1 MNTKHLSASAGEK
14 KGCVN
19 MANNKLENLM
29 NSTMDNIRQMVDV
42 NTIIGEPVICPDGTV
57 IIPVSRVSYG
67 FASGGS
73 DLPPKTNTQKEF
85 FGGGS
90 GAGVSIQ
97 PVACLVVNNGNV
109 KMLNMEF
116 DGAVDRV
123 ISMIPE
129 VADKVGDLF
138 KKFGKK
144 KESDDDTVK
153 KADTVTETKA
163 QPQPNTASADYSE
176 AADIDDDF

>member
-1 MNTKHLSASAGEK
+1 MAINNLNSMMETTMEK
-14 KGCVN
+14 
-19 MANNKLENLM
+19 
-29 NSTMDNIRQMVDV
+29 IRQMVDV

-57 IIPVSRVSYG
+57 IIPVSKVSYG

-73 DLPPKTNTQKEF
+73 DLPSKANPQKEY

-97 PVACLVVNNGNV
+97 PVAFLVVNNGDV

-123 ISMIPE
+123 ISMIPDF
-129 VADKVGDLF
+129 ADKVGDLF
-138 KKFGKK
+138 KKMSKK
-144 KESDDDTVK
+144 KDNNDSDVKVVEEKKTTVTKTKKK
-153 KADTVTETKA
+153 KAEDIV
-163 QPQPNTASADYSE
+163 
-176 AADIDDDF
+176 IDDDDVSDEVADIE

>member
-1 MNTKHLSASAGEK
+1 MCIKMAINNLNSMMDTTMEK
-14 KGCVN
+14 
-19 MANNKLENLM
+19 
-29 NSTMDNIRQMVDV
+29 IRQMVDV

-57 IIPVSRVSYG
+57 IIPVSKVSYG

-73 DLPPKTNTQKEF
+73 DLPSKANPQKEY

-97 PVACLVVNNGNV
+97 PVAFLVVNNGDV

-123 ISMIPE
+123 ISMIPDF
-129 VADKVGDLF
+129 ADKVGDLF
-138 KKFGKK
+138 KKMSKK
-144 KESDDDTVK
+144 KDKDNDGEVK
-153 KADTVTETKA
+153 VVEEKKTTVTKTKKQA
-163 QPQPNTASADYSE
+163 EDIV
-176 AADIDDDF
+176 IDDDDVSEEVADIE

>member
-1 MNTKHLSASAGEK
+1 MCIKMAINNLNSMMDTTMEK
-14 KGCVN
+14 
-19 MANNKLENLM
+19 
-29 NSTMDNIRQMVDV
+29 IRQMVDV

-57 IIPVSRVSYG
+57 IIPVSKVSYG

-73 DLPPKTNTQKEF
+73 DLPSKANPQKEY

-97 PVACLVVNNGNV
+97 PVAFLVVNNGDV

-123 ISMIPE
+123 ISMIPDF
-129 VADKVGDLF
+129 ADKVGDLF
-138 KKFGKK
+138 KKMSKK
-144 KESDDDTVK
+144 KDNNDSDVK
-153 KADTVTETKA
+153 VVEEKKTTVTKTKKK
-163 QPQPNTASADYSE
+163 
-176 AADIDDDF
+176 AADIVIDDDDDISDEVADIE

>member
-1 MNTKHLSASAGEK
+1 MASNNNLNNMMNT
-14 KGCVN
+14 
-19 MANNKLENLM
+19 
-29 NSTMDNIRQMVDV
+29 TMENIRQMVDV

-57 IIPVSRVSYG
+57 IIPVSKVSYG

-73 DLPPKTNTQKEF
+73 DLPSKANPQKEY

-97 PVACLVVNNGNV
+97 PVAFLVVNNGNV

-123 ISMIPE
+123 ISMVPDI
-129 VADKVGDLF
+129 ADKVGELF
-138 KKFGKK
+138 KKMGKK
-144 KESDDDTVK
+144 KNKSDDFEKIEEEKITVIKDK
-153 KADTVTETKA
+153 KGKSEIDVVDNTFNEVADFE
-163 QPQPNTASADYSE
+163 
-176 AADIDDDF
+176 

>member
-1 MNTKHLSASAGEK
+1 MAAANLNNMMDTTMEK
-14 KGCVN
+14 
-19 MANNKLENLM
+19 
-29 NSTMDNIRQMVDV
+29 IRQMVDV

-57 IIPVSRVSYG
+57 IIPVSKVSYG

-73 DLPPKTNTQKEF
+73 DLPSKANPQKEY

-97 PVACLVVNNGNV
+97 PVAFLVVNNGEV

-123 ISMIPE
+123 ISMIPDF
-129 VADKVGDLF
+129 ADKVGDLF
-138 KKFGKK
+138 KKMGKK
-144 KESDDDTVK
+144 KNKDDDE
-153 KADTVTETKA
+153 VTETVEKK
-163 QPQPNTASADYSE
+163 TAVKKTKKKKSDADVV
-176 AADIDDDF
+176 IDDAEDDDVLDEVAEVD

>member
-1 MNTKHLSASAGEK
+1 
-14 KGCVN
+14 
-19 MANNKLENLM
+19 MANNKLENMM
-29 NSTMDNIRQMVDV
+29 NTTMDNIRQMVDV

-57 IIPVSRVSYG
+57 IIPVSKVTYG

-73 DLPPKTNTQKEF
+73 DLPPKVSTQKEF

-97 PVACLVVNNGNV
+97 PVAFLVVNNGNV

-123 ISMIPE
+123 AKDVIE
-129 VADKVGDLF
+129 
-138 KKFGKK
+138 
-144 KESDDDTVK
+144 
-153 KADTVTETKA
+153 
-163 QPQPNTASADYSE
+163 
-176 AADIDDDF
+176 

>member
-1 MNTKHLSASAGEK
+1 
-14 KGCVN
+14 
-19 MANNKLENLM
+19 MANNNVNNMM
-29 NSTMDNIRQMVDV
+29 NTTMENIRQMVDV

-57 IIPVSRVSYG
+57 IIPVSKVSYG

-73 DLPPKTNTQKEF
+73 DLPPKKDVDSQKEY

-97 PVACLVVNNGNV
+97 PVAFLVVSNGQV

-123 ISMIPE
+123 ISMVPDI
-129 VADKVGDLF
+129 ADKVSDLF
-138 KKFGKK
+138 KKMKK
-144 KESDDDTVK
+144 KKDNDDEKDVPKAKVTNKEPEVSDILD
-153 KADTVTETKA
+153 
-163 QPQPNTASADYSE
+163 E
-176 AADIDDDF
+176 AAEIEE

>member
-1 MNTKHLSASAGEK
+1 
-14 KGCVN
+14 
-19 MANNKLENLM
+19 M

-57 IIPVSRVSYG
+57 IIPVSKVSYG

-73 DLPPKTNTQKEF
+73 DLPPKINTQKEF

-97 PVACLVVNNGNV
+97 PVAFLVVNNGNV

-123 ISMIPE
+123 ISMIPDF
-129 VADKVGDLF
+129 ADKVGDLF
-138 KKFGKK
+138 KNLSKK
-144 KESDDDTVK
+144 KNGGDDTEK
-153 KADTVTETKA
+153 ETKTVTETKVQTQTNA
-163 QPQPNTASADYSE
+163 ASAGYSE
-176 AADIDDDF
+176 AADLNDDF

>member
-1 MNTKHLSASAGEK
+1 MASNNVNSMMNTTMEK
-14 KGCVN
+14 
-19 MANNKLENLM
+19 
-29 NSTMDNIRQMVDV
+29 IRQMVDV

-57 IIPVSRVSYG
+57 IIPVSKVSYG

-73 DLPPKTNTQKEF
+73 DLPSKANPEKEY

-97 PVACLVVNNGNV
+97 PVAFLIVSNGEV

-123 ISMIPE
+123 ISMIPDFT
-129 VADKVGDLF
+129 DKVGDLF
-138 KKFGKK
+138 KKMGKK
-144 KESDDDTVK
+144 KNSGEDEDTEAVEVKKTTVK
-153 KADTVTETKA
+153 KTKKKK
-163 QPQPNTASADYSE
+163 ASEDIVI
-176 AADIDDDF
+176 IDDEDDNDNDDISYEVEEID

>member
-1 MNTKHLSASAGEK
+1 MAINNLNSMMDTTMEK
-14 KGCVN
+14 
-19 MANNKLENLM
+19 
-29 NSTMDNIRQMVDV
+29 IRQMVDV

-57 IIPVSRVSYG
+57 IIPVSKVSYG

-73 DLPPKTNTQKEF
+73 DLPSKANPQKEY

-97 PVACLVVNNGNV
+97 PVAFLVVNNGDV

-123 ISMIPE
+123 ISMIPDF
-129 VADKVGDLF
+129 ADKVGDLF
-138 KKFGKK
+138 KKMGKK
-144 KESDDDTVK
+144 KEKDSEDEVKSAEKKTAAKKTKKKKVEEIVIDEEDYEDDYEDDD
-153 KADTVTETKA
+153 
-163 QPQPNTASADYSE
+163 NSE
-176 AADIDDDF
+176 SADID

>member
-1 MNTKHLSASAGEK
+1 MAINNLNSMMDTTMEK
-14 KGCVN
+14 
-19 MANNKLENLM
+19 
-29 NSTMDNIRQMVDV
+29 IRQMVDV

-57 IIPVSRVSYG
+57 IIPVSKVSYG

-73 DLPPKTNTQKEF
+73 DLPSKANPQKEY

-97 PVACLVVNNGNV
+97 PVAFLVVNNGDV

-123 ISMIPE
+123 ISMIPDF
-129 VADKVGDLF
+129 ADKVGDLF
-138 KKFGKK
+138 KKMSKK
-144 KESDDDTVK
+144 KDNNDSDVK
-153 KADTVTETKA
+153 VVEEKKTTVTKTKKK
-163 QPQPNTASADYSE
+163 
-176 AADIDDDF
+176 AADIVIDDDDDISDEVADIE

>member
-1 MNTKHLSASAGEK
+1 MAINNLNSMMDTTMEK
-14 KGCVN
+14 
-19 MANNKLENLM
+19 
-29 NSTMDNIRQMVDV
+29 IRQMVDV

-57 IIPVSRVSYG
+57 IIPVSKVSYG

-73 DLPPKTNTQKEF
+73 DLPSKANPQKEY

-97 PVACLVVNNGNV
+97 PVAFLVVNNGDV

-123 ISMIPE
+123 ISMIPDF
-129 VADKVGDLF
+129 ADKVGDLF
-138 KKFGKK
+138 KKMGKK
-144 KESDDDTVK
+144 KDKDSEDEVKSAEKKTAAKKTKKKKVEEIVIDEEDYEDDYEDDD
-153 KADTVTETKA
+153 
-163 QPQPNTASADYSE
+163 NSE
-176 AADIDDDF
+176 SADID